1 MVYNK
6 PKIIY
11 RCRGGKMVFLK
22 YNETFARALFVLF
35 LVAVIGIP
43 GLSSG
48 AEDLQRIREELKHGD
63 WNVRLAAVE
72 KLSNRKDENAID
84 ILIYVT
90 EMRDEYWPVKIKA
103 ITLLGD
109 SGNPRAIE
117 SLLATFNDSFMNW
130 ECPSIKSYAAAALGN
145 FRDDSRVLEAL
156 IEGVGDRELLTREA
170 SIQSLGKLRNPK
182 AVPRLLSVLNDKSAT
197 VRLSAIKSLEQIGD
211 PQAIPHLRRMAENEG
226 DAVVRGEAV
235 SALGNFGQGKGTN

>member
-1 MVYNK
+1 MVSK
-6 PKIIY
+6 GGTMVII
-11 RCRGGKMVFLK
+11 K
-22 YNETFARALFVLF
+22 YNGFLGRALFVLF
-35 LVAVIGIP
+35 LVVVFGIP
-43 GLSSG
+43 GVSSG
-48 AEDLQRIREELKHGD
+48 ADDLQRIREALKNND

-84 ILIYVT
+84 LLIYVT

-145 FRDDSRVLEAL
+145 FKEDSRVVEAL
-156 IEGVGDRELLTREA
+156 IEGVDDRELLTREA
-170 SIQSLGKLRNPK
+170 SIQSLGKIGNPK
-182 AVPRLLSVLNDKSAT
+182 AVQPLLRVLSDKSVT
-197 VRLSAIKSLEQIGD
+197 IRLSAVKSLEQIGD
-211 PQAIPHLRRMAENEG
+211 PQAIPYLKRMTENES
-226 DAVVRGEAV
+226 DPVVRSEAV
-235 SALGNFGQGKGTN
+235 AALGNFRQGKGTN

>member
-1 MVYNK
+1 MV
-6 PKIIY
+6 I
-11 RCRGGKMVFLK
+11 VK
-22 YNETFARALFVLF
+22 YNGFLGRALFVLF
-35 LVAVIGIP
+35 LVVVFGIP
-43 GLSSG
+43 GVSSG
-48 AEDLQRIREELKHGD
+48 ADDLQRIREALKNND

-84 ILIYVT
+84 LLIYVT

-145 FRDDSRVLEAL
+145 FKEDSRVVEAL
-156 IEGVGDRELLTREA
+156 IEGVDDRELLTREA
-170 SIQSLGKLRNPK
+170 SIQSLGKIGNPK
-182 AVPRLLSVLNDKSAT
+182 AVQPLLRVLSDKSVT
-197 VRLSAIKSLEQIGD
+197 IRLSAVKSLEQIGD
-211 PQAIPHLRRMAENEG
+211 PQAIPYLKRMAENES
-226 DAVVRGEAV
+226 DPVVRSEAV
-235 SALGNFGQGKGTN
+235 AALGNFRQGKGTN

>member
-1 MVYNK
+1 MV
-6 PKIIY
+6 I
-11 RCRGGKMVFLK
+11 VK
-22 YNETFARALFVLF
+22 YNGFLGRALFVLF
-35 LVAVIGIP
+35 LVVVFGIP
-43 GLSSG
+43 GVSSG
-48 AEDLQRIREELKHGD
+48 ADDLQRIREALKNND

-84 ILIYVT
+84 LLIYVT

-145 FRDDSRVLEAL
+145 FKEDSRVVEAL
-156 IEGVGDRELLTREA
+156 IEGVDDRELLTREA
-170 SIQSLGKLRNPK
+170 SIQSLGKIGNPK
-182 AVPRLLSVLNDKSAT
+182 AVQPLLRVLSDKSVT
-197 VRLSAIKSLEQIGD
+197 IRLSAVKSLEQIGD
-211 PQAIPHLRRMAENEG
+211 PQAIPYLKRMTENES
-226 DAVVRGEAV
+226 DPVVRSEAV
-235 SALGNFGQGKGTN
+235 AALGNFRQGKGTN

>member
-1 MVYNK
+1 MVSK
-6 PKIIY
+6 
-11 RCRGGKMVFLK
+11 GGTMVIVK
-22 YNETFARALFVLF
+22 YNGFLGRALFVLF
-35 LVAVIGIP
+35 LVVVFGIP
-43 GLSSG
+43 GVSSG
-48 AEDLQRIREELKHGD
+48 ADDLQRIREALKNND

-84 ILIYVT
+84 LLIYVT

-145 FRDDSRVLEAL
+145 FKEDSRVVDAL
-156 IEGVGDRELLTREA
+156 IEGVDDRELLTREA
-170 SIQSLGKLRNPK
+170 SIQSLGKIGNPK
-182 AVPRLLSVLNDKSAT
+182 AVQPLLRVLSDKSVT
-197 VRLSAIKSLEQIGD
+197 IRLSAVKSLEQIGD
-211 PQAIPHLRRMAENEG
+211 PQAIPYLKRMTENES
-226 DAVVRGEAV
+226 DPVVRSEAV
-235 SALGNFGQGKGTN
+235 AALGNFRQGKGTN

>member
-1 MVYNK
+1 M
-6 PKIIY
+6 IIFNY
-11 RCRGGKMVFLK
+11 TGVLR
-22 YNETFARALFVLF
+22 RALFALF
-35 LVAVIGIP
+35 LVALIGIP
-43 GLSSG
+43 GVSSG
-48 AEDLQRIREELKHGD
+48 ADDLQRIREQLKHND
-63 WNVRLAAVE
+63 WNVRLGAVE
-72 KLSNRKDENAID
+72 KLNNRKDENVID

-145 FRDDSRVLEAL
+145 FKEDSRVLEAL
-156 IEGVGDRELLTREA
+156 IEGVDDRELLTREA
-170 SIQSLGKLRNPK
+170 SIQSLGKIGNPK
-182 AVPRLLSVLNDKSAT
+182 AVPALLRVLNDKSVT

-211 PQAIPHLRRMAENEG
+211 PQAIPYLKRMAENES
-226 DAVVRGEAV
+226 DPVVRGEAV
-235 SALGNFGQGKGTN
+235 AALGNFRQGKATN

>member
-1 MVYNK
+1 MV
-6 PKIIY
+6 II
-11 RCRGGKMVFLK
+11 K
-22 YNETFARALFVLF
+22 YNGFLGRALFVLF
-35 LVAVIGIP
+35 LVVVFGIP
-43 GLSSG
+43 GVSSG
-48 AEDLQRIREELKHGD
+48 ADDLQRIREALKNND

-84 ILIYVT
+84 LLIYVT

-145 FRDDSRVLEAL
+145 FKEDSRVLEAL
-156 IEGVGDRELLTREA
+156 IEGVDDRELLTREA
-170 SIQSLGKLRNPK
+170 SIQSLGKIGNPK
-182 AVPRLLSVLNDKSAT
+182 AVQPLLRVLSDKSVT
-197 VRLSAIKSLEQIGD
+197 IRLSAVKSLEQIGD
-211 PQAIPHLRRMAENEG
+211 PQAIPYLKRMTENES
-226 DAVVRGEAV
+226 DPVVRSEAV
-235 SALGNFGQGKGTN
+235 AALGNFRQGKGTN

>member
-1 MVYNK
+1 MV
-6 PKIIY
+6 II
-11 RCRGGKMVFLK
+11 K
-22 YNETFARALFVLF
+22 YNGFLGRALFVLF
-35 LVAVIGIP
+35 LVVVFGIP
-43 GLSSG
+43 GVSSG
-48 AEDLQRIREELKHGD
+48 ADDLQRIREALKNND

-84 ILIYVT
+84 LLIYVT

-145 FRDDSRVLEAL
+145 FKEDSRVVEAL
-156 IEGVGDRELLTREA
+156 IEGVDDRELLTREA
-170 SIQSLGKLRNPK
+170 SIQSLGKIGNPK
-182 AVPRLLSVLNDKSAT
+182 AVQPLLRVLSDKSVT
-197 VRLSAIKSLEQIGD
+197 IRLSAVKSLEQIGD
-211 PQAIPHLRRMAENEG
+211 PQAIPYLKRMAENES
-226 DAVVRGEAV
+226 DPVVRSEAV
-235 SALGNFGQGKGTN
+235 AALGNFRQGKGTN

>member
-1 MVYNK
+1 M
-6 PKIIY
+6 II
-11 RCRGGKMVFLK
+11 FK
-22 YNETFARALFVLF
+22 YKGLLVRALLVLF
-35 LVAVIGIP
+35 LVVVFWIP
-43 GLSSG
+43 GVSSG
-48 AEDLQRIREELKHGD
+48 ADDLQRIREELKNSD

-72 KLSNRKDENAID
+72 KLSNRKDESTID

-103 ITLLGD
+103 ITLLGA

-145 FRDDSRVLEAL
+145 FKGDSRVIEAL
-156 IEGVGDRELLTREA
+156 IEGVDDRELLTREA
-170 SIQSLGKLRNPK
+170 SIQSLGKIGNAK
-182 AVPRLLSVLNDKSAT
+182 AVPSLIRVLGDKSIS

-211 PQAIPHLRRMAENEG
+211 PQAIPHLKRMAESES
-226 DAVVRGEAV
+226 DAVVRSEAV
-235 SALGNFGQGKGTN
+235 AALGNFGQGKRTN

>member
-1 MVYNK
+1 MV
-6 PKIIY
+6 I
-11 RCRGGKMVFLK
+11 VK
-22 YNETFARALFVLF
+22 YNGFLGRALFVLF
-35 LVAVIGIP
+35 LVVVFGIP
-43 GLSSG
+43 GVSSG
-48 AEDLQRIREELKHGD
+48 ADDLQRIREALKNND

-84 ILIYVT
+84 LLIYVT

-145 FRDDSRVLEAL
+145 FKEDSRVVDAL
-156 IEGVGDRELLTREA
+156 IEGVDDRELLTREA
-170 SIQSLGKLRNPK
+170 SIQSLGKIGNPK
-182 AVPRLLSVLNDKSAT
+182 AVQPLLRVLSDKSVT
-197 VRLSAIKSLEQIGD
+197 IRLSAVKSLEQIGD
-211 PQAIPHLRRMAENEG
+211 PQAIPYLKRMTENES
-226 DAVVRGEAV
+226 DPVVRSEAV
-235 SALGNFGQGKGTN
+235 AALGNFRQGKGTN

>member
-1 MVYNK
+1 MV
-6 PKIIY
+6 II
-11 RCRGGKMVFLK
+11 K
-22 YNETFARALFVLF
+22 YNGFLGRALFVLF
-35 LVAVIGIP
+35 LVVVFGIP
-43 GLSSG
+43 GVSSG
-48 AEDLQRIREELKHGD
+48 ADDLQRIREALKNND

-84 ILIYVT
+84 LLIYVT

-145 FRDDSRVLEAL
+145 FKEDSRVVEAL
-156 IEGVGDRELLTREA
+156 IEGVDDRELLTREA
-170 SIQSLGKLRNPK
+170 SIQSLGKIGNPK
-182 AVPRLLSVLNDKSAT
+182 AVQPLLRVLSDKSVT
-197 VRLSAIKSLEQIGD
+197 IRLSAVKSLEQIGD
-211 PQAIPHLRRMAENEG
+211 PQAIPYLKRMTENES
-226 DAVVRGEAV
+226 DPVVRSEAV
-235 SALGNFGQGKGTN
+235 AALGNFRQGKGTN

>member
-1 MVYNK
+1 MVSK
-6 PKIIY
+6 
-11 RCRGGKMVFLK
+11 GGTMVIVK
-22 YNETFARALFVLF
+22 YNGFLGRALFVLF
-35 LVAVIGIP
+35 LVVVFGIP
-43 GLSSG
+43 GVSSG
-48 AEDLQRIREELKHGD
+48 ADDLQRIREALKNND

-84 ILIYVT
+84 LLIYVT

-145 FRDDSRVLEAL
+145 FKEDSRVVEAL
-156 IEGVGDRELLTREA
+156 IEGVDDRELLTREA
-170 SIQSLGKLRNPK
+170 SIQSLGKIGNPK
-182 AVPRLLSVLNDKSAT
+182 AVQPLLRVLSDKSVT
-197 VRLSAIKSLEQIGD
+197 IRLSAVKSLEQIGD
-211 PQAIPHLRRMAENEG
+211 PQAIPYLKRMAENES
-226 DAVVRGEAV
+226 DPVVRSEAV
-235 SALGNFGQGKGTN
+235 AALGNFRQGKGTN

>member
-1 MVYNK
+1 MVSK
-6 PKIIY
+6 
-11 RCRGGKMVFLK
+11 GGTMVIVK
-22 YNETFARALFVLF
+22 YNGFLGRALFVLF
-35 LVAVIGIP
+35 LVVVFGIP
-43 GLSSG
+43 GVSSG
-48 AEDLQRIREELKHGD
+48 ADDLQRIREALKNND

-84 ILIYVT
+84 LLIYVT

-145 FRDDSRVLEAL
+145 FKEDSRVVEAL
-156 IEGVGDRELLTREA
+156 IEGVDDRELLTREA
-170 SIQSLGKLRNPK
+170 SIQSLGKIGNPK
-182 AVPRLLSVLNDKSAT
+182 AVQPLLRVLSDKSVT
-197 VRLSAIKSLEQIGD
+197 IRLSAVKSLEQIGD
-211 PQAIPHLRRMAENEG
+211 PQAIPYLKRMTENES
-226 DAVVRGEAV
+226 DPVVRSEAV
-235 SALGNFGQGKGTN
+235 AALGNFRQGKGTN